1 MNLQE
6 IVQQYRGA
14 TLPKLVESQIKSLN
28 EDALLH
34 AIRGTYDHFPIEF
47 CPQVDAFTLAYP
59 GMHWAG
65 PHFATTDLGDIFS
78 DAIQAI
84 KGMATQAGVSLNDE
98 QVFDVFNLIVMR
110 VSYFAHSNP
119 DFRKTLGIKKGWF
132 A

>member
-1 MNLQE
+1 MNLQDL
-6 IVQQYRGA
+6 VQQFRGT

-34 AIRGTYDHFPIEF
+34 AIRGTYDHFPTEF
-47 CPQVDAFTLAYP
+47 RPQVDAFTLAYP
-59 GMHWAG
+59 GINWAG
-65 PHFATTDLGDIFS
+65 PHIAKTDLGDIFS

-84 KGMATQAGVSLNDE
+84 KDMATQAGVSLNDE

-119 DFRKTLGIKKGWF
+119 DFRKSLGIKKGWF
-132 A
+132 S